1 MRNSRLLVI
10 LLAKALAQKR
20 FRSLQEVT
28 ATSSTSTATTT
39 SDPCILA
46 QTACD
51 CADGGICGWSAFA
64 DGGGICHNRGRPTEI
79 DCFLCERQQKCASTM
94 CPQMDNACTCAAAA
108 GCAWDMGFGQ
118 CVASTEATDCRAC
131 PSRAGCDLDPPVLFQ
146 NGFSPANGGSHSSGS
161 DLRIVLQFNKV
172 VTWCPGTVMDEVVPR
187 TYMQFSTASLTI
199 DMSWY
204 LSQVALESESFQLLD
219 EVGPTLV
226 NFDPDSMSV
235 PVPLDGSVNLLWSEP
250 IILTLGER
258 TVDNTGATTVVQSFS
273 IPLKEPEA
281 EIISSSLL
289 RIYLNGLLRTWLE
302 TWGEGLPAQAF
313 NFRAATAGTVPSTQV
328 PTSSNA
334 VGIVILVVCVTV
346 FCILAGGIGL
356 VKLCRSHADALHSFM
371 PKMPKPKARNPSRA
385 VEPSQTD
392 TKAQFAA
399 VAAAAENAAY
409 RAAAA
414 AERLRGDDDTKPATS
429 ASASWAQ
436 RPSKAPSANP
446 KAGPKVH
453 PERDGFNAGRARRS
467 TAPTGESQGL
477 TSYHLLQ
484 ARDMGGNESNKAPP
498 PESNLPPEV
507 KAVEKKLHDLMD
519 EPIATRRKL
528 FKDGAARP
536 RELKRLEKELQDIR
550 ALAKDGKEAQVSA
563 DSVENDLTHWKA
575 WLKGWLATLAFARQL
590 KQSKAFQA
598 QVRVDELLKE
608 YSEERDKKRAALDQ
622 AFTPDEVDFSASK
635 AFDYDRSVNYYE
647 VLGIDEYEPLDEVN
661 RAYKRL
667 SLVYHP
673 DKTKG
678 MSSQQQQDYETIF
691 ISVKNAHLVLG
702 DQATRRQYDKDRDH
716 DRAKELVSGVKAQK
730 SQHVDLTEVLKRI
743 SEMQR
748 PPGKN
753 VEVTLQM
760 ELEHFF
766 YGVHKVIPR
775 NRRVKDFY
783 AGMVTQEHLY
793 RLHVERG
800 AAEPVEISF
809 KVTGRSS
816 WGGDHGHG
824 FRSKEITMLMLAL
837 TL

>member
-172 VTWCPGTVMDEVVPR
+172 VTWCPGTVGDDASFWCSGTVMDEVVPR

-204 LSQVALESESFQLLD
+204 LSQVALESERTCGIAIGIGKICDEDNIAFGGLPKGDYSFQLLD

-250 IILTLGER
+250 IILNPARPQAELSRLE
-258 TVDNTGATTVVQSFS
+258 VDNTGATTVVQSFS

-289 RIYLNGLLRTWLE
+289 RIYLNGLLRSGKIYTLQLPKGAV
-302 TWGEGLPAQAF
+302 TDLAGNLGEGLPAQAF

-399 VAAAAENAAY
+399 AAAAAENAAY

-467 TAPTGESQGL
+467 TAPTGESQGPG
-477 TSYHLLQ
+477 H
-484 ARDMGGNESNKAPP
+484 GGNESNKAPP

-528 FKDGAARP
+528 FK
-536 RELKRLEKELQDIR
+536 
-550 ALAKDGKEAQVSA
+550 
-563 DSVENDLTHWKA
+563 
-575 WLKGWLATLAFARQL
+575 
-590 KQSKAFQA
+590 
-598 QVRVDELLKE
+598 ELLVE
-608 YSEERDKKRAALDQ
+608 
-622 AFTPDEVDFSASK
+622 
-635 AFDYDRSVNYYE
+635 
-647 VLGIDEYEPLDEVN
+647 
-661 RAYKRL
+661 
-667 SLVYHP
+667 YHP
-673 DKTKG
+673 DKN
-678 MSSQQQQDYETIF
+678 SSP
-691 ISVKNAHLVLG
+691 H
-702 DQATRRQYDKDRDH
+702 
-716 DRAKELVSGVKAQK
+716 AKEVFQYVNNARSWFLVE
-730 SQHVDLTEVLKRI
+730 T
-743 SEMQR
+743 
-748 PPGKN
+748 
-753 VEVTLQM
+753 
-760 ELEHFF
+760 
-766 YGVHKVIPR
+766 
-775 NRRVKDFY
+775 
-783 AGMVTQEHLY
+783 
-793 RLHVERG
+793 
-800 AAEPVEISF
+800 
-809 KVTGRSS
+809 
-816 WGGDHGHG
+816 
-824 FRSKEITMLMLAL
+824 
-837 TL
+837 